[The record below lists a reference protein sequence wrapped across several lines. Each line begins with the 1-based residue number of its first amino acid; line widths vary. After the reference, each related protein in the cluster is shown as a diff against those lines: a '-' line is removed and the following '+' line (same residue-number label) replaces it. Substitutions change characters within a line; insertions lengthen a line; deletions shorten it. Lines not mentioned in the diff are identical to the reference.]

1 MLNDQGVWARRS
13 GQGNTW
19 IALPGGGLANSK
31 GMAARLPPPIKCVTF
46 NLLHG
51 GLFSGLRGRAQ
62 ELHRRLEIAAAELFL
77 LNADI
82 IGLQEASTSPARGDV
97 AARLAA
103 RLGYHS
109 VYAPASCRLFPH
121 ERVNGVIARVLNFT
135 EGPAIMSRFP
145 ILAWEV
151 QVLPR
156 GGRLTEPR
164 VLLSATLQTPWGQ
177 LQVASTR
184 TSGTL
189 LQHRKVAEVL
199 RRRRALPLLVM
210 GDFNA
215 LDDSPAMA
223 TLTHE
228 AGFRDAFRSVHPATA
243 GFTCDQALHAPT
255 PTVSQRVDYI
265 LWLPGT
271 KVPGRICASQVI
283 LNTPRWL
290 PDGRALWPSDHYG
303 VLAEVEVFSP
313 AVGTHRGAT
322 TFSLHL
328 L

>member
-1 MLNDQGVWARRS
+1 
-13 GQGNTW
+13 
-19 IALPGGGLANSK
+19 
-31 GMAARLPPPIKCVTF
+31 MAARLLPPLKCVTF

-51 GLFSGLRGRAQ
+51 GPFSGLRGSAQ
-62 ELHRRLEIAAAELFL
+62 ELHHRLEIAAAELLL

-82 IGLQEASTSPARGDV
+82 IGLQEASTSPGRGNV

-109 VYAPASCRLFPH
+109 VYAPATCRLFPH
-121 ERVNGVIARVLNFT
+121 ERVNAAIARVLKFT
-135 EGPAIMSRFP
+135 EGPAILSRFP
-145 ILAWEV
+145 ILAWQA

-164 VLLSATLQTPWGQ
+164 VLLYAMLQTPWGQ
-177 LQVASTR
+177 LQVASTH

-215 LDDSPAMA
+215 LEDSRAMA

-228 AGFRDAFRSVHPATA
+228 AGFRDAFRSIHPAAA

-265 LWLPGT
+265 LVLPGT
-271 KVPGRICASQVI
+271 KAPGRICASQVI
-283 LNTPRWL
+283 LNTPGRL
-290 PDGRALWPSDHYG
+290 PDGRILWPSDHYG

-313 AVGTHRGAT
+313 TVETHREAT
-322 TFSLHL
+322 TLPH
-328 L
+328 